1 MVSRF
6 VNEVVLCLQDGI
18 VANPLDA
25 DMAAIFG
32 IGFAP
37 FRGGPL
43 RFVDTYGAAK
53 LVSEMERLQSQL
65 GDQYEPAPLLVD
77 YAKSGRKFH

>member
-53 LVSEMERLQSQL
+53 LVS
-65 GDQYEPAPLLVD
+65 
-77 YAKSGRKFH
+77 